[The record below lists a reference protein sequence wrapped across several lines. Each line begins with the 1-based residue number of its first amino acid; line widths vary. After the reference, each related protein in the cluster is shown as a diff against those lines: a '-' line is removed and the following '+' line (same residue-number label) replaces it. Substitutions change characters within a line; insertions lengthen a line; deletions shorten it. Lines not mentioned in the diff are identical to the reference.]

1 VAAFQVDYPESQ
13 LLTLTR
19 KNNACPKCMAGKFDF
34 GDLSKKHE
42 IRTSELASQLYQ
54 QAKDLEESGSVRDA
68 DDFLQKY
75 GQVYLEVCYSEL
87 LFKTPISAL
96 NIDYKTL
103 FLYRISSG
111 IFQGVIFIRLLCPI
125 CSTRLKLECGSI

>member
-1 VAAFQVDYPESQ
+1 MIS
-13 LLTLTR
+13 
-19 KNNACPKCMAGKFDF
+19 KFDF
-34 GDLSKKHE
+34 SNLSKKYKIH
-42 IRTSELASQLYQ
+42 IFKLTSQLYQ
-54 QAKDLEESGSVRDA
+54 QAKDLEESGSVKDA

-87 LFKTPISAL
+87 LFKTLILAL

-111 IFQGVIFIRLLCPI
+111 IF
-125 CSTRLKLECGSI
+125 

>member
-1 VAAFQVDYPESQ
+1 
-13 LLTLTR
+13 
-19 KNNACPKCMAGKFDF
+19 MAGKFDF
-34 GDLSKKHE
+34 GDLSKKHK
-42 IRTSELASQLYQ
+42 ICTSELASQLYQ
-54 QAKDLEESGSVRDA
+54 QAKDLEKSESVKDA

-103 FLYRISSG
+103 FLYRTSSG
-111 IFQGVIFIRLLCPI
+111 ISQGIIFI
-125 CSTRLKLECGSI
+125 